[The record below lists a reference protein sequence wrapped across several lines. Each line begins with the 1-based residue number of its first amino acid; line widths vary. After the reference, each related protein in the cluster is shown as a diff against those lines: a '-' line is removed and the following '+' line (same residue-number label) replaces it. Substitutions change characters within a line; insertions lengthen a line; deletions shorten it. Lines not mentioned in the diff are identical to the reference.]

1 MVERMQSCLALNG
14 TSYFRKKSSADYL
27 PLSSKASAKRRSISV
42 WSTTEETYP
51 LGLLPSVQ
59 TDLWLFLQRVW
70 IYPSPGIHTR
80 FHMLEATW
88 RTSHTSE
95 PRSSNSPA
103 RRLLHTGCLQCVARL
118 VFVQSVGIDH
128 EHDARRLPA
137 TAGWSPSYRCCE
149 WDCPWGS
156 LAD

>member
-1 MVERMQSCLALNG
+1 MARHISGRSPQPTIYLYLQRPQQRG
-14 TSYFRKKSSADYL
+14 GQFPFGRLRKKHTLSASY
-27 PLSSKASAKRRSISV
+27 
-42 WSTTEETYP
+42 
-51 LGLLPSVQ
+51 PSVQ

-80 FHMLEATW
+80 FYLLEATW

-103 RRLLHTGCLQCVARL
+103 RCLLHTGCLQCVARL
-118 VFVQSVGIDH
+118 VFVQGDGVDH